1 MLEVMG
7 LVHDPIP
14 KTGSWIKRMLD
25 GHLNYF
31 AVSGGHPSLVARQ
44 QGGGGF
50 GSGGAA
56 KRHTAISPLTAA
68 SSYKFSTG
76 PNPTYSA

>member
-44 QGGGGF
+44 QGE
-50 GSGGAA
+50 AA
-56 KRHTAISPLTAA
+56 LAQAA
-68 SSYKFSTG
+68 QPKGTPQY
-76 PNPTYSA
+76 PP